1 MTACRSLGD
10 SSFHVPGSR
19 PSSGK
24 FPILTRRS
32 LSVGKP
38 VAAVM
43 RRTWRFLP
51 STSVSSSHAVGILA
65 RKRTGGSRG
74 GTSGSPGMRR
84 ARHGRVR

>member
-38 VAAVM
+38 MAAVM
-43 RRTWRFLP
+43 RRTG
-51 STSVSSSHAVGILA
+51 HMEGAVA
-65 RKRTGGSRG
+65 E
-74 GTSGSPGMRR
+74 
-84 ARHGRVR
+84 